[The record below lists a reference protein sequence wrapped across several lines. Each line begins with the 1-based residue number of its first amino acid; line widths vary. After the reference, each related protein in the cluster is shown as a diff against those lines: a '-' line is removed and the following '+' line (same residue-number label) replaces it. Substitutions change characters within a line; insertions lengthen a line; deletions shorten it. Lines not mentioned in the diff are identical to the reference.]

1 MECGIYKI
9 TCLRS
14 GKIYVGSSRDIK
26 TRIRRHFAELS
37 RKTHKNKHL
46 QSAFNLY
53 GESAFQWKV
62 LEHVIKTE
70 SLQEREQFWIDE
82 TQCFRRE
89 IGYNIAISAENRTL
103 SQETKAKMSERAKKR
118 PSNYY
123 AYAKALYTGRPIS
136 EAQKK
141 QISKTLAGRQR
152 TKETWEKWHEAMG
165 KFKYTLTGPNGEI
178 HETMNPAQ
186 FARENAL
193 NVCHIYGMRDGKRK
207 STKGWKLISCI
218 KK

>member
-1 MECGIYKI
+1 MVGIYKI
-9 TCLRS
+9 TCLPS
-14 GKIYVGSSRDIK
+14 GKIYVGSSSDIK

-37 RKTHKNKHL
+37 RQCHKNKHL
-46 QSAFNLY
+46 QAAFNLH
-53 GESAFQWKV
+53 GKAAFQWEV
-62 LEHVIKTE
+62 LEHVVEVK
-70 SLQEREQFWIDE
+70 SLQEREQFWLDE
-82 TQCFRRE
+82 TQCFKRG
-89 IGYNIAISAENRTL
+89 IGYNVAVSAENRTL
-103 SQETKAKMSERAKKR
+103 SEETKTKMSEIAKKR
-118 PSNYY
+118 PSSYY

-141 QISKTLAGRQR
+141 QISKNLAGRKR
-152 TKETWEKWHEAMG
+152 TEETWAKWREAMG
-165 KFKYTLTGPNGEI
+165 KFKYILSAPNGEI
-178 HETMNPAQ
+178 HETLNPAQ